1 MTKCTRCGENNPA
14 EIHTCTPQS
23 KAQRLADWLVKLN
36 VWSPVKTL
44 NTIEAAAELR
54 RLDALNAELVEAL
67 EDFSS
72 YVRDE
77 QCATDGPVTYSNT
90 VIHRLVFKARAA
102 LAKAKEQT

>member
-1 MTKCTRCGENNPA
+1 MTEQN
-14 EIHTCTPQS
+14 
-23 KAQRLADWLVKLN
+23 KALRLADQLEDESGGVVLGFIPGQ
-36 VWSPVKTL
+36 PVQEEEL
-44 NTIEAAAELR
+44 DCNFEAAAELR

-77 QCATDGPVTYSNT
+77 QCSTDGPVTYSNT
-90 VIHRLVFKARAA
+90 QIHRLVFKARAA